1 MHSPSPEASTRT
13 AAWPGF
19 IAVCTGMFMILLD
32 GTVLNVAQKA
42 IRDDLNTDLT
52 AIQWML
58 DVYLIAFT
66 IPLLLFGWCGDRFGQ
81 RQVYAVAGWMGAPW
95 LLIVARVLQGI
106 GGAAML
112 SQVLALVVVLF
123 APERRAAAFGIA
135 SAFGGLAAITG
146 PLVGGVLVDLAG
158 WESIF

>member
-81 RQVYAVAGWMGAPW
+81 RQVYAGGTALFVASSA
-95 LLIVARVLQGI
+95 LCAVLQGI

>member
-1 MHSPSPEASTRT
+1 
-13 AAWPGF
+13 
-19 IAVCTGMFMILLD
+19 MFMILLD

-81 RQVYAVAGWMGAPW
+81 RQVYAGGTALFVASSALCAVAGWMGAPW